1 MMRNRQLL
9 SGLLL
14 ILAFVSLQKLCYC
27 DDQTVLYES
36 FDEPFEGRWIVS
48 KNGDY
53 EGKSELFIISCVV
66 RCLFTAMDI
75 FYNILVVT
83 LVRQQFLGSPY
94 SH

>member
-53 EGKSELFIISCVV
+53 EEFEL
-66 RCLFTAMDI
+66 LK
-75 FYNILVVT
+75 
-83 LVRQQFLGSPY
+83 
-94 SH
+94 